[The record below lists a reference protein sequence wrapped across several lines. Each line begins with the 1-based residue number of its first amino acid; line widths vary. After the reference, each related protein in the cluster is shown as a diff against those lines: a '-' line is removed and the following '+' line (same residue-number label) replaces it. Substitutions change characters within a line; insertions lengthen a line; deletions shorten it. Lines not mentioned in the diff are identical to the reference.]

1 MASVVTAGRAHVS
14 GEAQG
19 PCAQVP
25 VLSSPGAG
33 CPRAVSSAADK
44 ARPRRVGIF
53 GASLNPPTWG
63 HVMIVKHFA
72 AELDEVWV
80 APVYRHIYDAKSHLA
95 AFRDRCDMARAS
107 FAPNH
112 MGGRSNVKVVE
123 AEREAYEAAAAAA
136 AAAAGGGAGA
146 AVPRVGTVDVLAMLR
161 ARHPD
166 VQFVLIL
173 GADTFLDLAAVPSKW
188 KRGEELLATTAVAV
202 FARLGSA
209 ALPAELPRGV
219 ELHAVPGLGFHSST
233 LAREACLKDIN
244 QLRDHVVDEVAEL
257 IEARSLYMPADTPR
271 HH

>member
-1 MASVVTAGRAHVS
+1 MAAASRARVS
-14 GEAQG
+14 DEALAR
-19 PCAQVP
+19 CAQVP
-25 VLSSPGAG
+25 VLGSAGTG
-33 CPRAVSSAADK
+33 CPRAVSLAADK
-44 ARPRRVGIF
+44 VRPRRVGFF

-80 APVYRHIYDAKSHLA
+80 APVYQHIYESKSHLA

-107 FAPNH
+107 FAANH
-112 MGGRSNVKVVE
+112 MGGRSNIRVVE
-123 AEREAYEAAAAAA
+123 VEREAFEAQ
-136 AAAAGGGAGA
+136 AAGTGAGTT
-146 AVPRVGTVDVLAMLR
+146 VTRVGTVDVLAFLR

-188 KRGEELLATTAVAV
+188 KRGEELLATTPVAV
-202 FARLGSA
+202 FSRLGST
-209 ALPAELPRGV
+209 ALPSELPRGV

-244 QLRDHVVDEVAEL
+244 QLRDHVVDEVAEI